1 MKSYVVTAY
10 RWGQRN
16 GHSYVVGAYTTQAEA
31 ERRAKEHVDYR
42 GGKYGCEVVE
52 AECWEESGNENP
64 ARQVAYFE
72 CPYYGLAG
80 DAGHFHPADAKRR
93 SEPCPKPITIG
104 DAKGRIFWLQTTLKM
119 LNDRVHSGYDFNT
132 DPDGMTL
139 KVGEQLAE
147 QQFRAG

>member
-1 MKSYVVTAY
+1 MHYVVTAY

-16 GHSYVVGAYTTQAEA
+16 AHSYVVGSFETLDEGKKCADA
-31 ERRAKEHVDYR
+31 HVEYR

-52 AECWEESGNENP
+52 AQPWTEDGDGETAKQVYYAES
-64 ARQVAYFE
+64 
-72 CPYYGLAG
+72 PYYGLAG
-80 DAGHFHPADAKRR
+80 DAGHFHPADVQKR

-104 DAKGRIFWLQTTLKM
+104 DAKRRIFWLHMTLKM
-119 LNDRVHSGYDFNT
+119 LNDRVHSGYDFNA

-147 QQFRAG
+147 EPIRAG